1 MRFYQV
7 EKSGKTAS
15 VCKVMMTKLLYKT
28 VNPLYSA
35 MLKNYVITAVRYLW
49 KQKGFSVINLIGLTI
64 GMSVCYFALLFVRF
78 ELNYD
83 TYHEKSDRIYRLV
96 TDIKTE
102 HGTEQLSTTA
112 TMAPAIQ
119 SAFPEIQAATRI
131 FLDHLIIQKG
141 KEQYSEEKVAY
152 ADSSIFSVFTFPL
165 VSGNPIQSLVVPYSV
180 VLSETSAHK
189 YFGEDNA
196 VGKILL
202 VNGKEQATVTGV
214 MKDIPDNSHFKV
226 DMLFSLSTLGEEW
239 MQNSKRFF
247 FYTYLLLPE
256 NQNPQALEAKFPNLV
271 KDHIDQSNGKYSLIL
286 EPLKSVYLDGKPRG
300 SKAGS
305 SVNGNRNHVYIFS
318 FVAAFVLFIA
328 CFNFINL
335 TTALSIHRA
344 KEIGIRKVLGTTK
357 SLLIFQFLIEA
368 LVLSLISF
376 ILSIL
381 VCTLFLPYFNNL
393 AGKTIST
400 GIFQNPDTIACLFL
414 ISIVI
419 GLLSGIYP
427 AFFLSRFEP
436 VRILKGGFV
445 SVTSGIAFRKAL
457 VITQFSISIIL
468 IVATIVVFSQLHFMQ
483 SQELGFRKDH
493 MLVIDFQYDDKII
506 NHEET
511 IKEQLTK
518 IPGVTAATIS
528 SSIPGRSN
536 HIYPTKI
543 ENRSSDMQDFQMD
556 TYFVDYDFLKQY
568 EISVLAGRAFSKQFG
583 SDLKESILINEA
595 AVKSLGYANPQE
607 VIGKRFSQLNVN
619 GLVIGV
625 VKDFHFQSFQEQ
637 IQPLVL
643 RVAPGF
649 FTFLTLNVSGENMLE
664 RMELLEKK
672 WKELAPDLP
681 LIYFFADKAY
691 NHQYVEEQRF
701 GNLFIGFTSFAILI
715 SCLGLVGLTAFSI
728 TRRTRE
734 VGVRKVMGA
743 SVAGVIGLLSLDFIK
758 LVFVSILVASP
769 IAWYVMHQWL
779 MEFAY
784 RIKISPWVFV
794 LAGFLALFIAIV
806 TVSFQA
812 IKAALLNPV
821 KALRSE

>member
-1 MRFYQV
+1 
-7 EKSGKTAS
+7 
-15 VCKVMMTKLLYKT
+15 
-28 VNPLYSA
+28 
-35 MLKNYVITAVRYLW
+35 MLKNYFITAVRYLW
-49 KQKGFSVINLIGLTI
+49 KQKGFSAINLIGLTI

-83 TYHEKSDRIYRLV
+83 AYHEKSDQIYRMV

-119 SAFPEIQAATRI
+119 SAFPEIQAAARI

-152 ADSSIFSVFTFPL
+152 ADSSVFSVFTFPL
-165 VSGNPIQSLVVPYSV
+165 ISGNSGQSLVVPYSV
-180 VLSETSAHK
+180 ILSETSAHK
-189 YFGEDNA
+189 YFGDENA
-196 VGKILL
+196 IGKILL

-239 MQNSKRFF
+239 MHNSKRFF

-256 NQNPQALEAKFPNLV
+256 NQNPQALEAKFPNFI
-271 KDHIDQSNGKYSLIL
+271 KDHMDQSKGMYSLLL

-335 TTALSIHRA
+335 TTALSMQRA

-357 SLLIFQFLIEA
+357 SLLVFQFLIEA

-376 ILSIL
+376 LFSL
-381 VCTLFLPYFNNL
+381 FVCTLFLPYFNNL
-393 AGKTIST
+393 AGKTVST
-400 GIFQNPDTIACLFL
+400 GVFQNPGNVAILFL

-427 AFFLSRFEP
+427 AFFLSRFQP

-445 SVTSGIAFRKAL
+445 SVTSGIAFRRAL

-493 MLVIDFQYDDKII
+493 MLVIDFQYDDDII
-506 NHEET
+506 SHEEA

-536 HIYPTKI
+536 HIYPTKL

-595 AVKSLGYANPQE
+595 AVRSLGYTNPQE

-637 IQPLVL
+637 IQPLML

-649 FTFLTLNVSGENMLE
+649 FTFLTLNVSGENMPE
-664 RMELLEKK
+664 RIEQLEKK
-672 WKELAPDLP
+672 WKVLAPNLP
-681 LIYFFADKAY
+681 LIYFFADEAY

-701 GNLFIGFTSFAILI
+701 GNLFIGFASFAILI
-715 SCLGLVGLTAFSI
+715 SCLGLLGLTAFSI

-743 SVAGVIGLLSLDFIK
+743 SVAEIIGLLSLDFIK
-758 LVFVSILVASP
+758 LVLVAILLASP
-769 IAWYVMHQWL
+769 VAWYMMNQWL

-784 RIKISPWVFV
+784 RIEISPWIFV
-794 LAGFLALFIAIV
+794 LAGFIALSIAIV

-812 IKAALLNPV
+812 IKAALLNPI
-821 KALRSE
+821 KSLRSE